1 VGQFFA
7 HVGIEVIGEWYVPG
21 ELFYGEKQE
30 VAYYNVNGRLG
41 DIRGRPT
48 GEELKKVRLDAS
60 KLGKKI

>member
-1 VGQFFA
+1 M
-7 HVGIEVIGEWYVPG
+7 PG

-48 GEELKKVRLDAS
+48 VEELRKVRVDAFN
-60 KLGKKI
+60 LGKGLLKE

>member
-1 VGQFFA
+1 M
-7 HVGIEVIGEWYVPG
+7 PG
-21 ELFYGEKQE
+21 ELFYGEAGE